1 MNKRI
6 YVSKKEGFR
15 VEGKSLLNELKEN
28 LHEDKLKDLRLFNV
42 YDVFNCEDEDVILL
56 KSKVLSEVVTDNVY
70 DEINLNGK
78 NYIAIENLPGQYDQ
92 RADSAEQ
99 CLVLLNNKENV
110 KIKSGR
116 VIVLEGDINDF
127 DKIKKYIINPI
138 ETREKDLNVLSNE
151 EDITIEDVPIVEGFI
166 NYSQEKLENFID
178 ENGLAMSLGDLQHIQ
193 NYFRDQKRNPTDTE
207 IKVLD
212 TYWSD
217 HCRHTTFETYL
228 KNIQI
233 VKGNM
238 TEGIQKSYDN
248 YLKLREQ
255 VHGNRKP
262 MTLMDMGTIGGKYM
276 RKIGKLDDMEITDEI
291 NACSIEVEVDE
302 DGKLEKWLLMFK
314 NETHNHPTEIEPF
327 GGAST
332 CVGGAIRDPLSG
344 RSYVYQAMRITGA
357 GNICEKLE
365 NTLPNKLPQSRISK
379 GAAHGYSSYGNQI
392 GLATTFVN
400 EIYHDGYKAKR
411 MEVGAVVGAVKKKYV
426 LREEPKAGDIIL
438 VFGGKTGRDGVG
450 GATGSSK
457 EHTDSSLTK
466 CSSEVQKGNAPV
478 ERKIQRAFRNPEVTK
493 LIKKSNDFGAGGV
506 SVAIGELARGIEI
519 DLDKVSVKYLGLSG
533 TELAISESQERMAV
547 VVAPENVEKF
557 GELLR
562 KENLDINIVAKVTE
576 NEDLII
582 KFRGE
587 TIVNLSREF
596 LDTNGVTQE
605 QNVKVSLEDNTNIFK
620 SNKTGDLKEKLTSTL
635 KDMNVA
641 SQRGMV
647 EMFDS
652 TVGRSTVLMP
662 YGGKYQLTESE
673 ASIQK
678 FPTNGYTNTASIMA
692 YGFNPYISEKSPY
705 LGAIYAVVESL
716 ARITAVG
723 GDSTRA
729 RLTFQEYFE
738 KLGKEDIRWGKPFMA
753 LLGALE
759 AQVQFETPAIG
770 GKDSMSGTFKDI
782 DVPPTLISFAV
793 VTENVNNIISSE
805 LKEEGN
811 YIYLVK
817 PQYKDDFTP
826 VYSSLKNNFKNVR
839 EKIREKK
846 IVSSSV
852 IKFGGISEALMKMS
866 FGNKLGI
873 EIETE
878 ENLFDLIPGGIIVE
892 SKEKLNF
899 GILLGTVSKN
909 KIIKINNVEL
919 NIDDAIEIWEERY
932 SKIYPTKSHKI
943 KSKLIVP
950 KEKVVEMPQK
960 AKKLYDN
967 PKVLVITFPGTNS
980 EYDTAK
986 AFNRAGGKSEI
997 FVINNLTVEDLNN
1010 SMKELANKILES
1022 QIIAIPGGFSAGD
1035 EPDGSGKFITNIL
1048 SNKKIKEAI
1057 KVFLKNEGLMLGIC
1071 NGFQALIKSGL
1082 LPYGDMD
1089 KLNENS
1095 PTLFKN
1101 DINRH
1106 VSRMAYTRVSSNS
1119 SPWLS
1124 SFNIG
1129 DVFPMTLSHGEGKF
1143 VVSDEFAKELFE
1155 NGQIGTQYCDLNG
1168 EPTLD
1173 TEYNLNGSYYAIEG
1187 ITSKDGKIFGKM
1199 GHSERYEDGLY
1210 KNIYGEKMQDIFKN
1224 GVNFF
1229 KK

>member
-1 MNKRI
+1 MNRRI
-6 YVSKKEGFR
+6 YVSKKEEFR
-15 VEGKSLLNELKEN
+15 VEGKSLLNELREN
-28 LHEDKLKDLRLFNV
+28 LHEDGLSDLRLYNV
-42 YDVFNCEDEDVILL
+42 YDVFNCDNEDIELL
-56 KSKVLSEVVTDNVY
+56 KSKVLSEIVTDNVY
-70 DEINLNGK
+70 DNIDLTGK

-99 CLVLLNNKENV
+99 CLVLLNNKDNV
-110 KIKSGR
+110 KIKSGK
-116 VIVLEGDINDF
+116 VIILEGEIKSF
-127 DKIKKYIINPI
+127 EKIKEYIINPI
-138 ETREKDLNVLSNE
+138 ETREKNLNVLGEE
-151 EDITIEDVPIVEGFI
+151 EDITIEDVPIIEGFVH
-166 NYSQEKLENFID
+166 YSEKELENFIKD
-178 ENGLAMSLGDLQHIQ
+178 NGLAMTLADLKHIQ
-193 NYFRDQKRNPTDTE
+193 NYFIKEKRNPTDTE

-228 KNIQI
+228 KDIKIGKN
-233 VKGNM
+233 NM
-238 TEGIQKSYDN
+238 TKAIQKSYEK
-248 YLKLREQ
+248 YMELRQ
-255 VHGNRKP
+255 KVHGNKKP
-262 MTLMDMGTIGGKYM
+262 MTLMDIGTIGGKYM
-276 RKIGKLDDMEITDEI
+276 RKIGKLADLEITEEI
-291 NACSIEVEVDE
+291 NACSIEVDVDE
-302 DGKLEKWLLMFK
+302 DGKIEKWLLMFK

-357 GNICEKLE
+357 GDICEKIE
-365 NTLPNKLPQSRISK
+365 NTLPNKLPQVRISK
-379 GAAHGYSSYGNQI
+379 GAAQGYSSYGNQI

-400 EIYHDGYKAKR
+400 EIYHEGYKAKR
-411 MEVGAVVGAVKKKYV
+411 MEVGAVVGAVKKENV
-426 LREEPKAGDIIL
+426 LREEPQPGDMIL

-466 CSSEVQKGNAPV
+466 CSSEVQKGNAPI
-478 ERKIQRAFRNPEVTK
+478 ERKIQRAFRNPELTK

-506 SVAIGELARGIEI
+506 SVAIGELARGIEV

-557 GELLR
+557 SELLK
-562 KENLDINIVAKVTE
+562 KENLDVNKVAKVTE
-576 NEDLII
+576 KEDLVI
-582 KFRGE
+582 KFRGK

-605 QNVKVSLEDNTNIFK
+605 QDVEVLPLNSVNIFK
-620 SNKTGDLKEKLTSTL
+620 SEKKGDLKEKLELTL

-647 EMFDS
+647 EMFDA

-673 ASIQK
+673 ASVQK
-678 FPTNGYTNTASIMA
+678 FPTNGFTNTTSIMA

-716 ARITAVG
+716 ARLTAVG
-723 GDSTRA
+723 GDSTKA

-738 KLGKEDIRWGKPFMA
+738 KLGKDKTRWGKPFMA

-759 AQVQFETPAIG
+759 AQVEFETPAIG

-793 VTENVNNIISSE
+793 VTENANNIISSE
-805 LKEEGN
+805 LKGEGN
-811 YIYLVK
+811 YIYLIK
-817 PQYKDDFTP
+817 PEYKDDFTP
-826 VYSSLKNNFKNVR
+826 VFSTLKENFKNVR
-839 EKIREKK
+839 KGIKEKK
-846 IVSSSV
+846 IVASSV
-852 IKFGGISEALMKMS
+852 IKFGGVAESLMKMS
-866 FGNKLGI
+866 FGNKLGVSV
-873 EIETE
+873 ETK
-878 ENLFDLIPGGIIVE
+878 ENLFDLVPGGIVVE
-892 SKEKLNF
+892 SEEKLDF
-899 GILLGTVSKN
+899 GILLGEVKN
-909 KIIKINNVEL
+909 SGIIKINDVEL
-919 NIDDAIEIWEERY
+919 SIEEAIKIWEKRY
-932 SKIYPTKSHKI
+932 SKIYPTKSHEI
-943 KSKLIVP
+943 NSKLIVP
-950 KEKVVEMPQK
+950 NKKVVDMPQK
-960 AKKLYDN
+960 AKKLYDR
-967 PKVLVITFPGTNS
+967 PKVLVMAFPGTNS

-986 AFNRAGGKSEI
+986 AFDRAGGKSEI
-997 FVINNLTVEDLNN
+997 FVINNLTVED
-1010 SMKELANKILES
+1010 MKKSIEELASKILES

-1048 SNKKIKEAI
+1048 SNEKIKQSI
-1057 KVFLKNEGLMLGIC
+1057 NQFLENEGLMLGIC

-1082 LPYGDMD
+1082 LPYGSMD
-1089 KLNENS
+1089 KLSENS

-1106 VSRMAYTRVSSNS
+1106 VSRMAYTRISSNS

-1124 SFNIG
+1124 SFEIG

-1143 VVSDEFAKELFE
+1143 VVSDEFANELFK
-1155 NGQIGTQYCDLNG
+1155 NGQVATQYCDLDG
-1168 EPTLD
+1168 EPTLNP
-1173 TEYNLNGSYYAIEG
+1173 EYNLNGSYYAVEG
-1187 ITSKDGKIFGKM
+1187 ITSKDGRILGKM
-1199 GHSERYEDGLY
+1199 GHSERYEEGLY

>member
-28 LHEDKLKDLRLFNV
+28 LHEDKLRDLRLYNV
-42 YDVFNCEDEDVILL
+42 YDVFNCEDEDVALL

-70 DEINLNGK
+70 DEINLEDK

-99 CLVLLNNKENV
+99 CLVLLNNKDNV

-116 VIVLEGDINDF
+116 VIVLEGEIQNF

-138 ETREKDLNVLSNE
+138 ETREKDLNILSNE
-151 EDITIEDVPIVEGFI
+151 EDITIEDVPIIEGFI

-193 NYFRDQKRNPTDTE
+193 NYFKNEKRNPTDTE

-426 LREEPKAGDIIL
+426 LREEPKAGDVII

-582 KFRGE
+582 KFRGK

-605 QNVKVSLEDNTNIFK
+605 QDIKVLLEDNTNIFK
-620 SNKTGDLKEKLTSTL
+620 SNKTGDLKEKLTLTL

-678 FPTNGYTNTASIMA
+678 FPTNGYTNTTSIMA

-738 KLGKEDIRWGKPFMA
+738 KLGKENTRWGKPFMA

-817 PQYKDDFTP
+817 PQYNEDFTP
-826 VYSSLKNNFKNVR
+826 VYSSLKNNFKNVS

-852 IKFGGISEALMKMS
+852 VKFGGISEALMKMS

-873 EIETE
+873 KIETE

-899 GILLGTVSKN
+899 GILLGTVSAN
-909 KIIKINNVEL
+909 KIIEINNVQL
-919 NIDDAIEIWEERY
+919 SVDDAIEIWEERY
-932 SKIYPTKSHKI
+932 SKIYPTKSHEI

-967 PKVLVITFPGTNS
+967 PKVLVMTFPGTNS

-1057 KVFLKNEGLMLGIC
+1057 KEFLKNEGLMLGIC

-1089 KLNENS
+1089 KLNEKS

-1199 GHSERYEDGLY
+1199 GHSERYEEGLY